1 MMVDTVARPLGVPGG
16 RPGVRSLC
24 SFESILEL
32 ARPTTMRY
40 TISLIGILAALW
52 LAVSGVYKT
61 PLLLLG
67 AASIALVTWTS
78 LRMRVVGV
86 EHNPLLFSWRLPVY
100 WAWLGWQIVLANVH
114 VARRVLDPGG
124 VRPAVIH
131 LPAPHRSPVAGVAY
145 GNSIT
150 LTPGTV
156 TLFLDGVGLTVHALD
171 DHSAAGLEEGAM
183 ARHIDWLEGPGEDR
197 T

>member
-1 MMVDTVARPLGVPGG
+1 
-16 RPGVRSLC
+16 
-24 SFESILEL
+24 
-32 ARPTTMRY
+32 MRY
-40 TISLIGILAALW
+40 IISLIGILTALW

-67 AASIALVTWTS
+67 AASIALVTWMS

-100 WAWLGWQIVLANVH
+100 WVWLGWQIVLANIH
-114 VARRVLDPGG
+114 VARRVLDPSR
-124 VRPAVIH
+124 VRPTVIH
-131 LPAPHRSPVAGVAY
+131 LPAPQRSPVAGVAY

-156 TLFLDGVGLTVHALD
+156 TLFLDADGLTVHALD

-183 ARHIDWLEGPGEDR
+183 ARHIGWLEGPGEGGA
-197 T
+197 